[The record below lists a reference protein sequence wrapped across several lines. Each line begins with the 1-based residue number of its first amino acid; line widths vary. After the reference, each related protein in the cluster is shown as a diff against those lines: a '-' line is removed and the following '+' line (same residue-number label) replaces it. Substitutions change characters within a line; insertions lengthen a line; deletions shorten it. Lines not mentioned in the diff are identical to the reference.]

1 MTHQYRRETVS
12 LNGTIFYVY
21 FLLRGR
27 EATSNQRDEGS
38 YRETRHAATLSSSEL

>member
-1 MTHQYRRETVS
+1 MTHQYTRETVS

-27 EATSNQRDEGS
+27 DLSSNQRDEGS
-38 YRETRHAATLSSSEL
+38 YRETRKANTSSEL